1 MFKFVNLC
9 NTKPLFSNI
18 ILNIPWKLV
27 QCANLFNIIYNMYNI
42 NKYIFN
48 KNITDYGFISL
59 QSTYEIFALKH
70 A

>member
-1 MFKFVNLC
+1 
-9 NTKPLFSNI
+9 
-18 ILNIPWKLV
+18 
-27 QCANLFNIIYNMYNI
+27 MYNI